1 MSSAYDWMELLR
13 NKRMDITRL
22 TPSANRKTPD
32 NTIEVVRVYLH
43 PSVTRD
49 PGIAY
54 AWTM

>member
-54 AWTM
+54 ALTM